1 MWRSC
6 GRICGGWRIACYSEI
21 RPLLDSEA
29 PPPLSRKHGF
39 FRKHAAKL
47 IASAV
52 ITAALLYTL
61 KKAGLQLW
69 PGPEAFAHVKW
80 WTVPAYVAIFVAVS
94 YFRATR
100 WRFLLRS
107 FADVPMKK
115 VITASWVGFAAILLF
130 PFRMGEVV
138 RPYMIREKGKVS
150 LTRATGSVVGERVVD
165 GLYLTVVLAI
175 ALVLVPTRNA
185 KDWKI
190 PGLPNVTVG
199 YVRDASFLMLGFF
212 AAVFACIAL
221 FYFARGFA
229 EKLTQKTLGLV
240 SKKLADKV
248 ADTAIKLGEGLHFLG
263 RPRDAIPFLA
273 ETTAYWGL
281 NALGMWLLAWGCG
294 VTHAD
299 GTSLSFLEAC
309 ALMGTLGVTILIPGP
324 PFLLGTFQAGI
335 IAGLGM
341 YCSKEVLE
349 GPGIAYASLMF
360 ALQFAWT
367 ALAGAG
373 SLVAGGNK
381 AAALSA
387 LEDEPAP
394 PSIATAS
401 E

>member
-1 MWRSC
+1 M
-6 GRICGGWRIACYSEI
+6 
-21 RPLLDSEA
+21 LDSSA
-29 PPPLSRKHGF
+29 PPPLSKKHGF
-39 FRKHAAKL
+39 IRRHAVKL
-47 IASAV
+47 VASAV

-69 PGPEAFAHVKW
+69 PPASAFSQVKW
-80 WTVPAYVAIFVAVS
+80 WTVPAYLVTFIAVS

-107 FADVPMKK
+107 FADVPLRK
-115 VITASWVGFAAILLF
+115 VITASWVGFAAILVF

-138 RPYMIREKGKVS
+138 RPYMVREKGKVS

-165 GLYLTVVLAI
+165 GLFLTVVLAI
-175 ALVLVPTRNA
+175 ALLVVPTRNPM
-185 KDWKI
+185 DQRI
-190 PGLPNVTVG
+190 PGLPTVTVG
-199 YVRDASFLMLGFF
+199 YVRHASFVMLGFF

-221 FYFARGFA
+221 YYFARGFA
-229 EKLTQKTLGLV
+229 EKLTHATLGLV
-240 SKKLADKV
+240 SKKLANKV
-248 ADTAIKLGEGLHFLG
+248 AETAIKLGEGLHFLG
-263 RPRDAIPFLA
+263 RRRDALPFLA

-281 NALGMWLLAWGCG
+281 NALGMWLLAYGCG

-299 GTSLSFLEAC
+299 GSQLTFLEAC

-341 YCSKEVLE
+341 YCSAETLA

-367 ALAGAG
+367 ALAGG
-373 SLVAGGNK
+373 LSLVGGGNK
-381 AAALSA
+381 GAALSA
-387 LEDEPAP
+387 LEDEGAP
-394 PSIATAS
+394 PSVVAAS